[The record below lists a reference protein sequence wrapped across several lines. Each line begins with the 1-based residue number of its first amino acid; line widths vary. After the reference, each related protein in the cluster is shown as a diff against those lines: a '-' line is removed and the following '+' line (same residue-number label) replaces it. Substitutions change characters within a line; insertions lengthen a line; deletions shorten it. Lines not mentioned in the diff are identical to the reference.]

1 MHIAVCGATGK
12 IGRLIT
18 EQLLAA
24 GHEVTALVRTPAKLT
39 IDDPG
44 LTVRMGQLSDA
55 AAVPDVV
62 GGSDAVISSPARP
75 SGLELGGT
83 PVTERT
89 RSIVAAM
96 RETSVRR
103 FIGLATPSVPG
114 PRDGHTFR
122 AKLLPVMAGVMFPNA
137 LTELGGMK
145 AAVTDSEL
153 DWTLARIIS
162 RADIAAFW
170 E

>member
-1 MHIAVCGATGK
+1 MNVVLWIVQVILAVVYAV
-12 IGRLIT
+12 
-18 EQLLAA
+18 A
-24 GHEVTALVRTPAKLT
+24 GIMK
-39 IDDPG
+39 
-44 LTVRMGQLSDA
+44 
-55 AAVPDVV
+55 
-62 GGSDAVISSPARP
+62 
-75 SGLELGGT
+75 
-83 PVTERT
+83 
-89 RSIVAAM
+89 VAQ
-96 RETSVRR
+96 
-103 FIGLATPSVPG
+103 PK
-114 PRDGHTFR
+114 

>member
-1 MHIAVCGATGK
+1 MNAVLWILQAV
-12 IGRLIT
+12 
-18 EQLLAA
+18 LAVMFALA
-24 GHEVTALVRTPAKLT
+24 GIMK
-39 IDDPG
+39 
-44 LTVRMGQLSDA
+44 
-55 AAVPDVV
+55 
-62 GGSDAVISSPARP
+62 
-75 SGLELGGT
+75 
-83 PVTERT
+83 
-89 RSIVAAM
+89 VAQ
-96 RETSVRR
+96 
-103 FIGLATPSVPG
+103 PK
-114 PRDGHTFR
+114 